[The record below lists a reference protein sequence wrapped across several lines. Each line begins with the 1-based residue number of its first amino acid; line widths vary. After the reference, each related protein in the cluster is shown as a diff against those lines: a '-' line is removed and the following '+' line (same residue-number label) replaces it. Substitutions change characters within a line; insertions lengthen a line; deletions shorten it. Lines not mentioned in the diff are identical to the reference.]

1 MNIVIVIPTY
11 NENKNIGILIEKI
24 RSLNSKYN
32 LDILIIDDNSPD
44 ETYKTINHIQQN
56 DSRLHLIK
64 RKAKLGLGSAYC
76 EGFKWAIN
84 NNFDFLIQMDAD
96 LSHSPEDIL
105 EFLKDMND
113 KTLLIGSRYKTG
125 VNVVNWPLQRLILS
139 YLANVYAR
147 FITGIKVNDLTS
159 GFKCIPI
166 NILKKI
172 NIDNI
177 KSEGYSFQIEVN
189 CLCVYNDFDIKEQ
202 PIIFYDRTNG
212 ISKMSKKII
221 LEAIIRVPLFRIK
234 KMFKL
239 W

>member
-1 MNIVIVIPTY
+1 MNIVIAIPTY
-11 NENKNIGILIEKI
+11 NENKNIGILISKI
-24 RSLNSKYN
+24 RSLNSKYK

-44 ETYKTINHIQQN
+44 GTSETINYIQQN
-56 DSRLHLIK
+56 DKRLHLIK

-76 EGFKWAIN
+76 EAFKWAIN
-84 NNFDFLIQMDAD
+84 HNFNFLIQMDAD
-96 LSHSPEDIL
+96 LSHNPDDIL
-105 EFLKDMND
+105 EFLNDMND

-139 YLANVYAR
+139 YLANLYAR

-166 NILKKI
+166 NILKQI
-172 NIDNI
+172 NIDSI

-189 CLCVYNDFDIKEQ
+189 CLCVYNNFDIKEQ
-202 PIIFYDRTNG
+202 PIIFYDRTSG
-212 ISKMSKKII
+212 VSKMSKKII
-221 LEAIIRVPLFRIK
+221 LEAIFRVPLFRIK
-234 KMFKL
+234 KIFKL

>member
-11 NENKNIGILIEKI
+11 NENKNIGILINKI
-24 RSLNSKYN
+24 RGLNSKYN

-44 ETYKTINHIQQN
+44 GTSETINYIQQS

-96 LSHSPEDIL
+96 LSHNPEDIL
-105 EFLKDMND
+105 DFLKDID
-113 KTLLIGSRYKTG
+113 YKTLIIGSRYKTG

-189 CLCVYNDFDIKEQ
+189 CLCDYNNYDIKEQ

-212 ISKMSKKII
+212 VSKMSKKII
-221 LEAIIRVPLFRIK
+221 LEAVIRVPLFRIK

>member
-11 NENKNIGILIEKI
+11 NENKNIGILINKI
-24 RSLNSKYN
+24 RGLNSKYN

-44 ETYKTINHIQQN
+44 GTSETINYIQQS

-96 LSHSPEDIL
+96 LSHNPEDIL
-105 EFLKDMND
+105 DFLKDID
-113 KTLLIGSRYKTG
+113 YKTLIIGSRYKTG

-166 NILKKI
+166 NILKNK
-172 NIDNI
+172 
-177 KSEGYSFQIEVN
+177 YRQ
-189 CLCVYNDFDIKEQ
+189 Y
-202 PIIFYDRTNG
+202 
-212 ISKMSKKII
+212 
-221 LEAIIRVPLFRIK
+221 
-234 KMFKL
+234 
-239 W
+239 